1 MRVLGI
7 DPGSRH
13 CGYGII
19 ESLSG
24 SRMSVVAYG
33 TISPR
38 STLPL
43 EHRLAEIFA
52 GLEEMIRQHR
62 PESCA
67 VEEIFFAAN
76 ARSALTLGH
85 ARGVALLVGARAGLP
100 VHAYAPSVI
109 KQAVVGT
116 GRADKD
122 QVARM
127 VGVIL
132 GLRDTGRADA
142 SDALAIALTHA
153 MRGNAPMPARSTR

>member
-13 CGYGII
+13 CGYAFVD
-19 ESLSG
+19 SLSG
-24 SRMSVVAYG
+24 SRMATVAHG
-33 TISPR
+33 TLSP
-38 STLPL
+38 SATLPL
-43 EHRLAEIFA
+43 EQRLAAIFS
-52 GLEEMIRQHR
+52 GLEELIRRHQ

-76 ARSALTLGH
+76 ARSALVLGH
-85 ARGVALLVGARAGLP
+85 ARGVALLGAARAGLK
-100 VHAYAPSVI
+100 VHAYTPSVI
-109 KQAVVGT
+109 KHAVVGT
-116 GRADKD
+116 GRADKQ

-132 GLRDTGRADA
+132 GLKDTGRADT

-153 MRGNAPMPARSTR
+153 MRGAPLAPAGSRR